1 MDKNKPPAN
10 QLSPRQLSRR
20 DLLVALSSTGLLG
33 AFAAATQGSLRFLMP
48 PISQAQPAIVVAGPP
63 ASFPPAS
70 LTPLANSPVLVGRDD
85 QGLYA
90 ISAVCTHLG
99 CTIHATGDSLACPC
113 HGSRFAPDGTNLDG
127 PASRPLLHLALRL
140 NADGLLEVNLAEI
153 VSPGA
158 RVAI

>member
-1 MDKNKPPAN
+1 VDKNKPPAN

-20 DLLVALSSTGLLG
+20 DVLVALGSTGLVG
-33 AFAAATQGSLRFLMP
+33 ALAAAALGSLRFLAP
-48 PISQAQPAIVVAGPP
+48 PISQAHPAIVVAGPP
-63 ASFPPAS
+63 ASFPLAS
-70 LTPLANSPVLVGRDD
+70 LTPLANSPVLIGRDD
-85 QGLYA
+85 EGLFA

-99 CTIHATGDSLACPC
+99 CTLHATGESLTCPC
-113 HGSRFAPDGTNLDG
+113 HGSRFALDGPNLDG
-127 PASRPLLHLALRL
+127 PAARPLPHLALRL